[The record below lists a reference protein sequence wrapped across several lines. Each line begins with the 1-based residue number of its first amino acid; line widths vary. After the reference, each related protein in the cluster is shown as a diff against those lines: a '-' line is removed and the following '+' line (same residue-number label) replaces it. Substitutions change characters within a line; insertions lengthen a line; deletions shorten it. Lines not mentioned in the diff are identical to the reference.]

1 MEEVTLRDLIRKR
14 GALKAQ
20 LTLFKKFHTQFEN
33 AMQDASLADI
43 EKARIIELELRVVK
57 NERMFQEFDQVQ
69 TQIEAQSD
77 DLDAQMIER
86 DNFKT
91 TFYAIIS
98 SCKRYIEEQTCEE
111 IFRATTRRDK
121 DGRFIVRVPLKLD
134 PSHLGQSKEGA
145 IKRFH
150 SMENKLSKNPIMRES
165 YVKFMDEYDNLGHM
179 IKVSPD
185 KIPSNSYFLPH
196 HPVVN
201 ENNKTTKL
209 RVVFDASART
219 DSGYSLIDLQY
230 VGPTIQDTLFSILLR
245 FRQGPVAIGADLLK
259 MFRQVKIAEDQR
271 HLQTILWR
279 ANLMTKPP
287 EAEKINFIQMRS
299 VHAKPDMSIF
309 KEHRVF
315 VKFELFG
322 MASRAG

>member
-43 EKARIIELELRVVK
+43 EKARIIELELRVDK

-69 TQIEAQSD
+69 TQIKAQSD

-86 DNFKT
+86 DNFET

-98 SCKRYIEEQTCEE
+98 SCKR
-111 IFRATTRRDK
+111 FDDKTTRNREDK
-121 DGRFIVRVPLKLD
+121 F
-134 PSHLGQSKEGA
+134 
-145 IKRFH
+145 
-150 SMENKLSKNPIMRES
+150 
-165 YVKFMDEYDNLGHM
+165 
-179 IKVSPD
+179 SP
-185 KIPSNSYFLPH
+185 
-196 HPVVN
+196 
-201 ENNKTTKL
+201 
-209 RVVFDASART
+209 
-219 DSGYSLIDLQY
+219 
-230 VGPTIQDTLFSILLR
+230 
-245 FRQGPVAIGADLLK
+245 
-259 MFRQVKIAEDQR
+259 
-271 HLQTILWR
+271 
-279 ANLMTKPP
+279 
-287 EAEKINFIQMRS
+287 MRS
-299 VHAKPDMSIF
+299 VHAKPDMTIF